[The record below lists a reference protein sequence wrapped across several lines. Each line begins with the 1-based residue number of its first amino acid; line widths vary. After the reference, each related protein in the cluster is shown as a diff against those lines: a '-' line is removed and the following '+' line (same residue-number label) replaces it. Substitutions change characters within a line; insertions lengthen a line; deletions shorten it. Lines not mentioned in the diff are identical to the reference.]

1 MPDQSPRLALPFIQ
15 PSQAQK
21 HVTHNEALLTL
32 DTVAQL
38 AIDGFDTINPPGSP
52 VDGEVHWLGIGATGS
67 WVGKDGYLA
76 TYHDTA
82 WHFSIAQEGWRA
94 WDKPGDQLRA
104 YTGGV
109 WAPITGGTQN
119 LDGVGVNTTSDAT
132 NRLAVSSDATL
143 LSHDGDDHQL
153 KINKATV
160 GDTASVMFQTGWSGR
175 AEIGLTGDDNLNVKV
190 SSNGSTFQDA
200 ISVDGSTGITSAKCL
215 HSGVIAI
222 ADDAVGTIPT
232 PSPGGFVLI
241 TIVDAS
247 YPQVT
252 HSGILVYDTG
262 NSLAMTTMALAT
274 GMKNYNS
281 TTLTGTTG
289 TDGYANI
296 GVTSGNIRI
305 ENRFGSARSYSY
317 TFLGGL

>member
-32 DTVAQL
+32 DTVTQL
-38 AIDGFDTINPPGSP
+38 AIDGFDTVTPPGSP
-52 VDGEVHWLGIGATGS
+52 IDGEVHWIGAAATGS

-109 WAPITGGTQN
+109 WAPITAGTQN
-119 LDGVGVNTTSDAT
+119 LDGIGVNTASDAT

-153 KINKATV
+153 KINKAATA
-160 GDTASVMFQTGWSGR
+160 DTASVMFQTGWSSR
-175 AEIGLTGDDNLNVKV
+175 AEIGLTGDDKLHVKV

-200 ISVDGSTGITSAKCL
+200 ITVGSNAITEAKCL
-215 HSGVIAI
+215 QSGVITI
-222 ADDAVGTIPT
+222 ADDAVASIPT
-232 PSPGGFVLI
+232 PSSGGFVLI

-262 NSLAMTTMALAT
+262 NSLAMTTMTL
-274 GMKNYNS
+274 GSKMKNYNS
-281 TTLTGTTG
+281 ATLTGTTG
-289 TDGYANI
+289 SDGFANI
-296 GVTSGNIRI
+296 GVISGHIRI

-317 TFLGGL
+317 TFIGGL